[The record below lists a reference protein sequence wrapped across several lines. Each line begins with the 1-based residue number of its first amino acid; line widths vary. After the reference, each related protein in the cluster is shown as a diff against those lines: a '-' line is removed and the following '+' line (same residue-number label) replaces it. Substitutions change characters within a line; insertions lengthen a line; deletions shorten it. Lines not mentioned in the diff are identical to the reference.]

1 MPNDRIQILRDGQAH
16 PAAATQPIL
25 TSSSSPLDGI
35 LLEQHTLPRGEL
47 PSATF
52 IGHLVTV
59 NIGSSHFREWRAEGK
74 SGRLLMPPGGICLC
88 SGQEVWAAWD
98 RPIQFI
104 ALAIDPDKMQRA
116 AYEPTSK
123 TVVLRPEPNLSDQV
137 VVNLVRAIHR
147 EIQSGCPTGPL
158 LGESLATDLAAYLL
172 RQHAIEPV
180 HLPYF
185 KGGIPRVRLNRVLDY
200 VEASLATKLRVA
212 ELARLSEMSPY
223 YFGKLFKQSTGLTVH
238 EYVTRRRVQRA
249 IDLLKRER
257 VEISGVGAAIG
268 IPDQSQFT
276 RLFHKYT
283 GITPRRYR
291 ARSAG

>member
-1 MPNDRIQILRDGQAH
+1 MLNDRIQILRDGHAH
-16 PAAATQPIL
+16 PAASTQPVL

-35 LLEQHTLPRGEL
+35 LLEHHTLPRGEL
-47 PSATF
+47 PSAAF

-59 NIGSSHFREWRAEGK
+59 SIGSSHFREWRAEGK

-88 SGQEVWAAWD
+88 SGQEVWTAWD
-98 RPIQFI
+98 RPIEFI
-104 ALAIDPDKMQRA
+104 ALAIHPDVMQRA
-116 AYEPTSK
+116 ACERGK
-123 TVVLRPEPNLSDQV
+123 TIVLKPEPNLSDQV
-137 VVNLVRAIHR
+137 VVNLVHAIHS
-147 EIQSGCPTGPL
+147 EIRSGCPAGPL
-158 LGESLATDLAAYLL
+158 LGESLATDLSAYLR
-172 RQHAIEPV
+172 RQHAIEPI

-185 KGGIPRVRLNRVLDY
+185 KGGIPRVRLNRVLEY

-212 ELARLSEMSPY
+212 ELAGISEMSPY

-238 EYVTRRRVQRA
+238 EYVTKRRVQRA

-257 VEISGVGAAIG
+257 VDISGVGAAIG

-291 ARSAG
+291 ASSVG

>member
-59 NIGSSHFREWRAEGK
+59 NTGSSHFREWRAEGK

-104 ALAIDPDKMQRA
+104 ALAIDPEKMQTA

-185 KGGIPRVRLNRVLDY
+185 KGGIPRVRLNRVVDY

-212 ELARLSEMSPY
+212 ELARPSEMSPY

-257 VEISGVGAAIG
+257 VEINGVGAAIG